1 MLPIAFWRKF
11 GAKIPEWFTYVLK
24 NHFRFGG
31 HFEFTKR
38 KLSGLKKICEG
49 LKLSKFE
56 KFELLV
62 FTYDSGRLFTL
73 TLFDGSSVEVCLDVQ
88 AITLGGFVYF

>member
-11 GAKIPEWFTYVLK
+11 SAKIPEWFTYVLK

-73 TLFDGSSVEVCLDVQ
+73 SLFDGSSVEVCLDVQ
-88 AITLGGFVYF
+88 AITLGEFVYF